1 MKSFFQ
7 GLLLGFAVILPG
19 ISGGTAFI
27 ILGLYD
33 QVLTDLASLRIK
45 PYLIFSLGT
54 ATGLFLWAL
63 FFQQLLTSYPPL
75 LFSFLL
81 GALWASAP
89 LVLKYSRQT
98 LGGFS
103 WKKPVYLLAGALV
116 GWLVAVEP
124 FAKLT
129 LKNTE
134 SLVVLFLAGA
144 ISSATMLI
152 PGISGSAVLLI
163 LGLYEDIL
171 HILRY
176 VQLLPL
182 AVFSIGCIVGIVGLA
197 KVLLLF
203 FRRFQ
208 TFSGFFTAGLI
219 LGSGRT
225 LFPSEISPAVI
236 LAAIC
241 GALTV
246 SLWGGKVKA
255 PSSGDIPF
263 SS

>member
-7 GLLLGFAVILPG
+7 GLLLGVTVILPG
-19 ISGGTAFI
+19 VSGGTALI
-27 ILGLYD
+27 ILGLHE
-33 QVLTDLASLRIK
+33 QVLTDLASLRIR
-45 PYLIFSLGT
+45 PYLTFGLGT
-54 ATGLFLWAL
+54 AISLFLWAF
-63 FFQQLLTSYPPL
+63 FFQRLLISYPPL
-75 LFSFLL
+75 LYAFLL

-89 LVLKYSRQT
+89 LVLKYSKQGR
-98 LGGFS
+98 FS
-103 WKKPVYLLAGALV
+103 WKKPVYLFAGALV
-116 GWLVAVEP
+116 GWLAAVEP
-124 FAKLT
+124 LAKLT
-129 LKNTE
+129 LNNTE
-134 SLVVLFLAGA
+134 SLAVLFLAGA

-176 VQLLPL
+176 FQLLPL
-182 AVFSIGCIVGIVGLA
+182 AVFSSGCIVGIVGLA

-203 FRRFQ
+203 YRRFQ
-208 TFSGFFTAGLI
+208 TFSVFFTAGLI

-225 LFPSEISPAVI
+225 LFPSEISPAVV
-236 LAAIC
+236 LAAVC

-246 SLWGGKVKA
+246 SLWGRKIKT